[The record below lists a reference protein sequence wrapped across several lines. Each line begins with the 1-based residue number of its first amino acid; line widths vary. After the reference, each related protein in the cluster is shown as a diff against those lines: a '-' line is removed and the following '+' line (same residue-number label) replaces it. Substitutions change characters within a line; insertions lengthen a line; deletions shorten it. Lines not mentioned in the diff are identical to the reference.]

1 MHRFKSVCSS
11 FMSGLDLLA
20 SFNRIISFQ
29 NRSTIG
35 KFLSCS
41 ASATECSVSQ
51 NVCGGLRINLGS
63 LESDVVFIPQIRSN
77 VTNLQLRKTFRF
89 LKLMNFTSAV

>member
-1 MHRFKSVCSS
+1 MHRFKYVCSS

-20 SFNRIISFQ
+20 SFNRISFQ

-63 LESDVVFIPQIRSN
+63 LESDVVFIPQIRAN